1 MTERDCISVL
11 REHGFKENIQG
22 ALYRFINESD
32 YMRVRPT
39 NIQHSIEMKLR
50 VGGRAA
56 NDPMWTSDTIR
67 LCEFED
73 GGDLI
78 NWLSAQYGKAYI
90 KVFKDEV
97 EGK

>member
-22 ALYRFINESD
+22 ALYRFIN
-32 YMRVRPT
+32 
-39 NIQHSIEMKLR
+39 
-50 VGGRAA
+50 
-56 NDPMWTSDTIR
+56 
-67 LCEFED
+67 
-73 GGDLI
+73 
-78 NWLSAQYGKAYI
+78 WLSAQYGKAYI